1 MSNSDR
7 FEINHNCEMVVS
19 ESALSEDVDTLIQD
33 LFTQNNWK
41 FQLQKKESC
50 YRKVTVSSPDNTI
63 IYSINLFIGNVRNE
77 SRNSYE
83 KKIQLNGLDPRQ
95 YKDEKLSIVVD

>member
-41 FQLQKKESC
+41 FQLQKKE
-50 YRKVTVSSPDNTI
+50 
-63 IYSINLFIGNVRNE
+63 
-77 SRNSYE
+77 
-83 KKIQLNGLDPRQ
+83 
-95 YKDEKLSIVVD
+95 